1 MRRSRVLTLGL
12 LTALLS
18 GGCSLVPGGGDGG
31 MEITAYFD
39 RAVSLYDNSKV
50 KVLGLP
56 AGRVTGI
63 EPEGDQIR
71 VTLQIDEGVPIPAD
85 ARAAIVP
92 QSLIG
97 ERYVQLFP
105 AWTDGQPE
113 MVDGT
118 VLERDRTQVPVEAD
132 EALQALKDF
141 LDALDPD
148 GAGRLIDNA
157 ATALEG
163 NGERLGS
170 ALSNLADLQKILADK
185 DQVLLSLTEQLDNFS
200 ATLLTRESQLGEAM
214 DLFAEV
220 TGALAEERAQIEGLV
235 SGLATVSGTGLD
247 LLTRNAEQLR
257 TDIDNLTTTL
267 RTVQA
272 NLGAVQDLVESG
284 DDFPAGLANAF
295 DPEHRRIDLR
305 VDFSPL
311 VTSILDTVPGL
322 PPGVCLPI
330 DVQCGRAPEGGG
342 SVQGRAGSA
351 AVAAPLVPARSPVDD
366 VLDLLGAEPTVA
378 ELRPSRSFA
387 ERVGDAAGSASGA
400 VRGAAAALLGVGS

>member
-1 MRRSRVLTLGL
+1 MRRLAALGL
-12 LTALLS
+12 VTALLA
-18 GGCSLVPGGGDGG
+18 GGCSLVGGGGDGL
-31 MEITAYFD
+31 EITAYFD

-56 AGRVTGI
+56 AGHVTEI

-85 ARAAIVP
+85 ARAALVP

-105 AWTDGQPE
+105 AWTEGTPE
-113 MVDGT
+113 MEDGT
-118 VLERDRTQVPVEAD
+118 VLERDRTQVPVEPD
-132 EALQALKDF
+132 EALLALKEF
-141 LDALDPD
+141 LDALDPE
-148 GAGRLIDNA
+148 GAGRLITNA
-157 ATALEG
+157 ATSLEG

-170 ALSNLADLQKILADK
+170 ALSNLSQLSATLADK
-185 DQVLLSLTEQLDNFS
+185 DEVLVSLTEQLDEF
-200 ATLLTRESQLGEAM
+200 AGTLLTRESQLGEAM
-214 DLFAEV
+214 ELFAQV
-220 TGALAEERAQIEGLV
+220 TGALAEERQQIEGLL

-257 TDIDNLTTTL
+257 VDIDNLTRTL

-272 NLGAVQDLVESG
+272 NLDAVQDLVESG
-284 DDFPAGLANAF
+284 DDFPQGLADAF

-330 DVQCGRAPEGGG
+330 DVQCGPAPESGG
-342 SVQGRAGSA
+342 SVSGQAGAA
-351 AVAAPLVPARSPVDD
+351 AVATELAPTRSPVDD
-366 VLDLLGAEPTVA
+366 VLDLLGAPAPASAEPQ
-378 ELRPSRSFA
+378 RSRSFA
-387 ERVGDAAGSASGA
+387 ERAAGALGSLGDALGAASG
-400 VRGAAAALLGVGS
+400 ALLGVGS